1 MSFYDRDYVTQKTT
15 GFSEWRDY
23 LLGVSDGISKTPEWQ
38 EAETGVPAKDARSL
52 ARIWGSRKTYLAA
65 GGLGAGFGG
74 ACRSATGAQWAR
86 CMVLMMAMQG
96 WGKPG
101 INFGNLQL
109 GVPMDLNFYFPG
121 YAEGGI
127 SGDITNTG
135 SAPHNYV
142 RMPHVLTMNAVKQTI
157 PRQRAA

>member
-1 MSFYDRDYVTQKTT
+1 MAAS
-15 GFSEWRDY
+15 GN
-23 LLGVSDGISKTPEWQ
+23 
-38 EAETGVPAKDARSL
+38 GVPAKDARSL

-74 ACRSATGAQWAR
+74 ACRSATGAPVGTLHGAHDGHAG
-86 CMVLMMAMQG
+86 M
-96 WGKPG
+96 GKPG

-135 SAPHNYV
+135 SGPAQLRPHA
-142 RMPHVLTMNAVKQTI
+142 PHVLT
-157 PRQRAA
+157 